1 MTKSNYAPQPFW
13 SRRAGTLAE
22 PTAAAP
28 PAPRPAPQP
37 GQRLIRSP
45 ALSVS
50 PEPCVVGDFIEM
62 HPAVHHP
69 SLDRPVAFLGPVA
82 LATVLEALPAT
93 MGLDDLFHH
102 VASRIDASYVPTVV
116 RWLVEQSLVERCP

>member
-37 GQRLIRSP
+37 LLQIRRKSWL

-50 PEPCVVGDFIEM
+50 GISQQIKTSLSGNLM
-62 HPAVHHP
+62 HRSMSGLVRGI
-69 SLDRPVAFLGPVA
+69 SC
-82 LATVLEALPAT
+82 
-93 MGLDDLFHH
+93 MGQHDDNEG
-102 VASRIDASYVPTVV
+102 A
-116 RWLVEQSLVERCP
+116 